1 MAIIYTSKD
10 IVIDSTLQP
19 SANYPGSWEPDIT
32 FVTDNSC
39 GTTNIR
45 FYDNETET
53 DMIKRVCNTAGVPYD
68 PNCYIPTK

>member
-1 MAIIYTSKD
+1 MAIIYNSPA
-10 IVIDSTLQP
+10 IIIDSTMQP

-32 FVTDNSC
+32 FVTDTDYGS
-39 GTTNIR
+39 TNIR

-68 PNCYIPTK
+68 PNCYIPK